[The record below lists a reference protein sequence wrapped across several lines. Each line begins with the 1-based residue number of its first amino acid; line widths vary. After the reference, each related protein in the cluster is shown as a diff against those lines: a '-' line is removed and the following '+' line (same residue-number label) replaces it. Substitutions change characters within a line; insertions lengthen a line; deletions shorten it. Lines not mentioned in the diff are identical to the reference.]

1 MEEPKK
7 VEKAVVVKKD
17 KLVEELKKQ
26 TWQTQTDVFNPV
38 IYQQFKVMASDM
50 AKAGALPK
58 GLNAEQAL
66 VIMQFGSELGI
77 KPFTALQSI
86 YIVNGRLTLWG
97 SMVISRLTEAGYKI
111 EYIDKVS
118 DVADENACEVVVT
131 GRNNTY
137 TEKYT
142 FKMAR
147 LSGYTTSTQGEK
159 IGWKAGTNRILKLR
173 YGAIS
178 MLLKTHLPHLLNGAE
193 IKEVW
198 EDVREPE
205 IVVDEMGE
213 ELRLPEEDLK
223 LIESANTPQD
233 LAKICKEIQL
243 RLGKAYHGVIL
254 AQYNSRKEVLIA
266 NT

>member
-1 MEEPKK
+1 MEETKK
-7 VEKAVVVKKD
+7 VENAVVVKND
-17 KLVEELKKQ
+17 KLAEQLKKQ
-26 TWQTQTDVFNPV
+26 TWQTETDVFNPV
-38 IYQQFKVMASDM
+38 VYQQFKVMANDM

-97 SMVISRLTEAGYKI
+97 SMVVSRLTEAGYRI
-111 EYIDKVS
+111 EYDDVVS
-118 DVADENACEVVVT
+118 DKDDDNACTVT
-131 GRNNTY
+131 VSKGDEGYSET
-137 TEKYT
+137 YT

-147 LSGYTTSTQGEK
+147 LSGYTDGMK
-159 IGWKAGTNRILKLR
+159 PGWKAGTNRKLKLR

-178 MLLKTHLPHLLNGAE
+178 VLLKSKLPHLLNGAE

-205 IVVDEMGE
+205 RVVDEMGE
-213 ELRLPEEDLK
+213 ELTLTQED
-223 LIESANTPQD
+223 QD
-233 LAKICKEIQL
+233 LITNSKDQKELIAICREMKMK
-243 RLGKAYHGVIL
+243 LGKAFEGTIL
-254 AQYNSRKEVLIA
+254 KAYNIKKQSL
-266 NT
+266 